1 MELTIKDRL
10 YLPALLPRQGT
21 FREFNLKKGILEKIA
36 ITDAEREAVGLHRVE
51 ETDRIEWDTDKEMPL
66 TADFS
71 REELELLKNAC
82 EKIAGESLAD
92 DMWLTVE
99 KVYDAIQAAE

>member
-10 YLPALLPRQGT
+10 YLPALLPPKGS

-36 ITDAEREAVGLHRVE
+36 ISEEERSAVNLRRIE
-51 ETDRIEWDTDKEMPL
+51 ESDRIEWDTDKDTPL
-66 TADFS
+66 HVEFS
-71 REELELLKNAC
+71 REELDYLKASC
-82 EKIAGESLAD
+82 EKIAEETLVD
-92 DMWLTVE
+92 DMWLTVT

>member
-36 ITDAEREAVGLHRVE
+36 LTDAEREAVGLRRVE
-51 ETDRIEWDTDKEMPL
+51 ETDRIEWDTEKETPL

-71 REELELLKNAC
+71 REELDYLRAAC
-82 EKIAGESLAD
+82 EKLSERTLPD
-92 DMWLTVE
+92 DMWTTVE
-99 KVYDAIQAAE
+99 RIFDNTQAE